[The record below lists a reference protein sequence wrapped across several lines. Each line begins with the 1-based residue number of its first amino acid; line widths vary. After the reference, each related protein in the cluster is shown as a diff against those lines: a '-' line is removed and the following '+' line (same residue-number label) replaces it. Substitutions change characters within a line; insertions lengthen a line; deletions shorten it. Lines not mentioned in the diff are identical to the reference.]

1 MAHTEITLKDF
12 NEEYLA
18 SFVLSLQIE
27 HAKFTDTLGQH
38 LDNLTSTDTVENPL
52 NNLAQVGV
60 ISLLTDQIS

>member
-27 HAKFTDTLGQH
+27 HDKFTDTLGQH
-38 LDNLTSTDTVENPL
+38 
-52 NNLAQVGV
+52 
-60 ISLLTDQIS
+60 

>member
-18 SFVLSLQIE
+18 SLVLRLQTE
-27 HAKFTDTLGQH
+27 HDKFTATLGQH
-38 LDNLTSTDTVENPL
+38 LDNLTSTVENPL

-60 ISLLTDQIS
+60 ISLLTNQIS